1 MRMINQLRCSV
12 IVTEQAIADAAI
24 DMERF
29 AKEDLSRKVATAII
43 DRFIESRWLPY
54 QNKEQGGRIKGGIV
68 PVKPKKKEFSVDI
81 VILTP
86 EEYCELVRK
95 AKEKEGGE

>member
-1 MRMINQLRCSV
+1 MNNRLYGNV

-29 AKEDLSRKVATAII
+29 AKEDLSRKLAVAII
-43 DRFIESRWLPY
+43 DRFIKSRWLPY
-54 QNKEQGGRIKGGIV
+54 RNKEQGDRIGGGMV
-68 PVKPKKKEFSVDI
+68 PLMPKEKEFFVDV

-95 AKEKEGGE
+95 AADKERGL

>member
-1 MRMINQLRCSV
+1 MNNRLYCNV

-29 AKEDLSRKVATAII
+29 AKADLSRKVAVAII

-54 QNKEQGGRIKGGIV
+54 QNKVKADRIGGGIV
-68 PVKPKKKEFSVDI
+68 PLMPKEKEYSVDI

-95 AKEKEGGE
+95 AAEPLWPP